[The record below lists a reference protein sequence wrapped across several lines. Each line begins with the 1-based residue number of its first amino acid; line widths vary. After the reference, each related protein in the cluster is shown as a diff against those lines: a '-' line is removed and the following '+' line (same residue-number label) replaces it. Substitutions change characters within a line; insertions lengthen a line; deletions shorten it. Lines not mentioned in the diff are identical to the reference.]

1 MKDYYTILDIGEG
14 ASQEDIRDRWAELT
28 KLNHPDLTEG
38 SGTDEKIKAINE
50 AYQVLKDPGSRF
62 EYDLERNV
70 KISML
75 QKRADY
81 RQRRASRKKK
91 MILSSSILVVFLVV
105 SLLLFLS
112 KPSRVSKGPSRAI
125 ISPPMKVAGLQ
136 KIEEP
141 KKPEKPVEVAK
152 VIPQEPAKVLSPITA
167 KAAEPR
173 KPEEAKKPEK
183 PVEVAKVIPR
193 EPAKVISSGTPKT
206 IEPRKPGETKKPEK
220 PFEVAKVI
228 PREPAKVIS
237 PETPKAIEPRK
248 VEETKKPEKPAE
260 VAKAIP
266 KEPAKVVSSETP
278 KAIEPRKAEETKKPE
293 KPVEVAKAIPQEPA
307 KVVSPETPKPAETRK
322 PEEAKKTE
330 IAEKPVEVAKAA
342 PQPPTPLPPPPP
354 PSFASEGEVKKFFAS
369 YADQY
374 SRKNIDGFISF
385 FSPKA
390 VQNQKDGYKDIKK
403 IVSNFFDQNEDL
415 QYQLIIQEIGPH
427 QKGLEVKARY
437 ELQGVLKKG
446 KEWRVWRGQ
455 IRWVLTKEDGA
466 FKILSLDYQ
475 PQQSGK

>member
-1 MKDYYTILDIGEG
+1 MKDYYTILGIGEG

-28 KLNHPDLTEG
+28 KLYHPDLTEG

-81 RQRRASRKKK
+81 RERRKSRKKK
-91 MILSSSILVVFLVV
+91 IILSSSILVIFLVV

-125 ISPPMKVAGLQ
+125 ISPPMKIAGLQ

-152 VIPQEPAKVLSPITA
+152 VIPQEPAKVVSSGTP
-167 KAAEPR
+167 KAIEPR

-193 EPAKVISSGTPKT
+193 EPAKVLSSITAKAA
-206 IEPRKPGETKKPEK
+206 EPRK
-220 PFEVAKVI
+220 A
-228 PREPAKVIS
+228 
-237 PETPKAIEPRK
+237 
-248 VEETKKPEKPAE
+248 EEAKKPEKPAE

-266 KEPAKVVSSETP
+266 QEPAKVVSPETP
-278 KAIEPRKAEETKKPE
+278 KPAETRKVEEAKKPE

-415 QYQLIIQEIGPH
+415 QYQLIIQEIAPH

-466 FKILSLDYQ
+466 LKILSLDYQ

>member
-1 MKDYYTILDIGEG
+1 MKDYYTILGIGEG

-28 KLNHPDLTEG
+28 KLYHPDLTEG

-81 RQRRASRKKK
+81 RERRKSRKKK
-91 MILSSSILVVFLVV
+91 IILSSSILVIFLVV

-125 ISPPMKVAGLQ
+125 ISPPMKIAGLQ

-141 KKPEKPVEVAK
+141 KKPEKPLEPAK
-152 VIPQEPAKVLSPITA
+152 VIPQEPAKVISSGTP
-167 KAAEPR
+167 KAIEPR

-193 EPAKVISSGTPKT
+193 EPAKVLSSITAKAA
-206 IEPRKPGETKKPEK
+206 EPRK
-220 PFEVAKVI
+220 A
-228 PREPAKVIS
+228 
-237 PETPKAIEPRK
+237 
-248 VEETKKPEKPAE
+248 EEAKKPEKPA
-260 VAKAIP
+260 
-266 KEPAKVVSSETP
+266 
-278 KAIEPRKAEETKKPE
+278 
-293 KPVEVAKAIPQEPA
+293 EVAKAIPQEPA

-415 QYQLIIQEIGPH
+415 QYQLIIQEITPH

-455 IRWVLTKEDGA
+455 IRWVLTKEGGA
-466 FKILSLDYQ
+466 LKILSLDYQ
-475 PQQSGK
+475 AQQSGK

>member
-1 MKDYYTILDIGEG
+1 MKDYYKILGIGEG

-28 KLNHPDLTEG
+28 KLYHPDLTEG
-38 SGTDEKIKAINE
+38 SGTDEKIKEINE

-81 RQRRASRKKK
+81 RERRASRKKK

-105 SLLLFLS
+105 SLFIFLS
-112 KPSRVSKGPSRAI
+112 KPSRVSKGPSKVI
-125 ISPPMKVAGLQ
+125 IPPPMKVAELK

-141 KKPEKPVEVAK
+141 TGLEKTKKTKEPKKPVEPAK
-152 VIPQEPAKVLSPITA
+152 VIPQEPAKVVSSGTP
-167 KAAEPR
+167 KAIEPR

-193 EPAKVISSGTPKT
+193 EPAKV
-206 IEPRKPGETKKPEK
+206 
-220 PFEVAKVI
+220 V
-228 PREPAKVIS
+228 S
-237 PETPKAIEPRK
+237 PETPKPPEPRK
-248 VEETKKPEKPAE
+248 VEETKKPEKPVE

-266 KEPAKVVSSETP
+266 QEPVKVVSPETSKP
-278 KAIEPRKAEETKKPE
+278 AETRKVEEAKKPE

-466 FKILSLDYQ
+466 LKILSLDYQ
-475 PQQSGK
+475 AQQSGK